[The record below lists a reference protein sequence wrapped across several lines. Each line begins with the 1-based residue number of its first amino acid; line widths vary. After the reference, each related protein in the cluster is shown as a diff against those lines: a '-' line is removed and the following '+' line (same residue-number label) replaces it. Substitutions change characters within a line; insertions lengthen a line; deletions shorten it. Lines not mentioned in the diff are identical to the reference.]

1 MWCVPREPSRSCR
14 HRAADD
20 GPVTEPEPRLSE
32 EQEAFL
38 RKYAGVREATPRE
51 LAELAART
59 AARDAFEL
67 THSLT
72 RPAVAALLGK
82 SEHSVLGMTAAG
94 RLYAHTLAGD
104 GLRWPGWQFAGGRP
118 LPHLAAVVAALP
130 SGTHPVTLR
139 AFMITPDPALR
150 HDDVAVSPRDWL
162 LGGGDVTAVLELAGT
177 LGEQM

>member
-1 MWCVPREPSRSCR
+1 MRRIMDRVTEHER
-14 HRAADD
+14 HLSAAD
-20 GPVTEPEPRLSE
+20 EI
-32 EQEAFL
+32 FL
-38 RKYAGVREATPRE
+38 REHAGVREATPRE
-51 LAELAART
+51 LAELDART

-82 SEHSVLGMTAAG
+82 SVLGMTAAG

-139 AFMITPDPALR
+139 AFMITPDQALR